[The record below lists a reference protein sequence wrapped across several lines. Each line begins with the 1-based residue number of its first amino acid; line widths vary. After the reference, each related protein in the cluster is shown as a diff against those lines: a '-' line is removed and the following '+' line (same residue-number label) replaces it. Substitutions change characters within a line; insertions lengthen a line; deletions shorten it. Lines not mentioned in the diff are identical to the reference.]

1 MTGVIVG
8 VFVGRLALA
17 KISIVVLALDSGRS
31 RSSRQPCSRP
41 ERAAL
46 ASLRRSTTPPLKPLV
61 KLFIRTG

>member
-31 RSSRQPCSRP
+31 RSSRQPCSRA
-41 ERAAL
+41 RASRL
-46 ASLRRSTTPPLKPLV
+46 GLV
-61 KLFIRTG
+61 EAVGHAAGAV